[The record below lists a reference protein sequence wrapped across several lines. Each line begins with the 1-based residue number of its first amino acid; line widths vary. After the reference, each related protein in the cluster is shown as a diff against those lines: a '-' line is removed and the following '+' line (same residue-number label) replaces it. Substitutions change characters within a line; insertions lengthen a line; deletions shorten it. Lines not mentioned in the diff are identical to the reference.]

1 MTVNWKL
8 HKIDNIYRMT
18 NIFIHRI
25 HVVLQFFC
33 TWNLL
38 MPLSNENTGHL
49 CSLKRVFSRS
59 WCATLIPQ
67 DVPKRLRASSL
78 SFKQFCDQASFSVA
92 RWDWKRI
99 ILKNRGTY
107 HFLWYI
113 RFVLHIIFSN
123 DIWLDFHYFAQQMLN
138 WFRWIV
144 CCIPNIP

>member
-18 NIFIHRI
+18 YIFIHRI

-49 CSLKRVFSRS
+49 GSLKPLFCRS

-78 SFKQFCDQASFSVA
+78 SFKQFCDQARFLSAEMRLEENHIEKSGYISFFVIYQICIAYYFFQWYLTWFSLLYSANVELVSV
-92 RWDWKRI
+92 DS
-99 ILKNRGTY
+99 L
-107 HFLWYI
+107 
-113 RFVLHIIFSN
+113 LHS
-123 DIWLDFHYFAQQMLN
+123 
-138 WFRWIV
+138 
-144 CCIPNIP
+144 